1 MFEKRYRL
9 NLVFNA
15 NKIYDRQVVEGIGE
29 YLQAAQCD
37 WDVYFEDDF
46 RSRVDGLT
54 HWKGDGI
61 IADFD
66 NPDVEALLK
75 DSTIPTVAV
84 GGSYQQKKDYP
95 RLPYVATD
103 NAALV
108 KLAYDHLKQ
117 KGFTEFAF
125 YGVPST
131 RYSRWAIERE
141 RAFIEQVSSDGYYPN
156 VNLGLCTSAELWETA
171 QNNLENW
178 LDNLPKPIGIVAV
191 TDSRARHLLQA
202 CDHLNIMVPE
212 EVAIIGI
219 DNESM
224 ARYLNRTALSSVEQ
238 GSKAMGYAAAK
249 MLHRMLLGYAVDESL
264 VVVDPVGVTAR
275 QSSDY
280 RALNDPYVIQAM
292 HFIRHNACRGVK
304 VAQVVDYVGL
314 SRTNL
319 ETRFVEE
326 IGCSMHEQLHMTKF
340 YRACE
345 LVTSTDLPFDEISR
359 TCGYPSVQYM
369 YTVMRK
375 NLGMTPREYRISSR
389 LGKSSIDGISQS

>member
-15 NKIYDRQVVEGIGE
+15 NKVYDRQVIEGIGE

-37 WDVYFEDDF
+37 WNVYLEDDF
-46 RSRVDGLT
+46 RSRVEGLK

-66 NPDVEALLK
+66 DPDVEAILR
-75 DSTIPTVAV
+75 DTQIPTVAV
-84 GGSYQQKKDYP
+84 GGSYHHKNDYP

-108 KLAYDHLKQ
+108 RIAYEHLKK
-117 KGFTEFAF
+117 KGLPNFAF
-125 YGVPST
+125 YGLPSS
-131 RYSRWAIERE
+131 RYSRWASERE
-141 RAFIEQVSSDGYYPN
+141 LAFIEQVGSDGFHPH
-156 VNLGLCTSAELWETA
+156 VNLGSQTSAESWDTA
-171 QNNLENW
+171 QQNIEDW
-178 LDNLPKPIGIVAV
+178 LQALPKPIGIVAV

-212 EVAIIGI
+212 EVAVVGI
-219 DNESM
+219 DNENM

-238 GSKAMGYAAAK
+238 GCKEMGYAAAK
-249 MLHRMLLGYAVDESL
+249 MLHRMLQGYTMDESL
-264 VVVDPVGVTAR
+264 VVVNPTGIEER

-280 RALNDPYVIQAM
+280 RALHDPYVIQAM

-304 VAQVVDYVGL
+304 VAQVVDFVGL

-319 ETRFVEE
+319 EARFIDE

-345 LVTSTDLPFDEISR
+345 LVTSTNLPFDEIAR

-375 NLGMTPREYRISSR
+375 NVGMTPKEYRISSR
-389 LGKSSIDGISQS
+389 LGKE

>member
-15 NKIYDRQVVEGIGE
+15 NKVYDRQVIEGIGE

-46 RSRVDGLT
+46 CSRLDGLK

-66 NPDVEALLK
+66 NPEVEDILK
-75 DSTIPTVAV
+75 GTQIPTVAV
-84 GGSYQQKKDYP
+84 GGSYQRREDYP
-95 RLPYVATD
+95 QLPYVATD

-108 KLAYDHLKQ
+108 KSAYQHLKR
-117 KGFTEFAF
+117 KGLTEFGF
-125 YGVPST
+125 YGVPANK
-131 RYSRWAIERE
+131 YHRWSSERQN
-141 RAFIEQVSSDGYYPN
+141 AFIDQVSSDGYRPHVYEGY
-156 VNLGLCTSAELWETA
+156 LTSTQIWETA
-171 QNNLENW
+171 QQGLENW
-178 LDNLPKPIGIVAV
+178 LSDLPKPVGIVAV
-191 TDSRARHLLQA
+191 TDSRARHLLQI

-212 EVAIIGI
+212 HVAIIGI
-219 DNESM
+219 DNENM

-238 GSKAMGYAAAK
+238 GCKQMGYEAAK
-249 MLHRMLLGYAVDESL
+249 ILHRMLLGYQLDKSL
-264 VVVDPVGVTAR
+264 VLVDPTGVQER

-280 RALNDPYVIQAM
+280 RALKDPHVIQAM

-304 VAQVVDYVGL
+304 VAQVVDYIGL

-319 ETRFVEE
+319 EARFMDEM
-326 IGCSMHEQLHMTKF
+326 GCSMHEQLHMTKF
-340 YRACE
+340 SRACE
-345 LVTSTDLPFDEISR
+345 LIISTNLPFDEIAR

-369 YTVMRK
+369 YTVSRK
-375 NLGMTPREYRISSR
+375 NLGMTPGEYRVSSR
-389 LGKSSIDGISQS
+389 LLKEDA

>member
-15 NKIYDRQVVEGIGE
+15 NKVYDRQVIEGIGE
-29 YLQAAQCD
+29 YLHAAQCD

-46 RSRVDGLT
+46 RFRLDDLK

-66 NPDVEALLK
+66 NPEVEEILK
-75 DSTIPTVAV
+75 DSKIPTVAV
-84 GGSYQQKKDYP
+84 GGSYLHKKDYP

-108 KLAYDHLKQ
+108 RCAYQHLKR
-117 KGFTEFAF
+117 KGLPEFAF
-125 YGVPST
+125 YGMPST
-131 RYSRWAIERE
+131 IYSRWASERE
-141 RAFIEQVSSDGYYPN
+141 HAFVDHVRSDGFEPH
-156 VNLGLCTSAELWETA
+156 VHQGFCTSVEVWETA
-171 QNNLENW
+171 QHELETW
-178 LDNLPKPIGIVAV
+178 LNELPKPIGIIAV
-191 TDSRARHLLQA
+191 TDSRARHLLQV
-202 CDHLNIMVPE
+202 CDHLNILVPE
-212 EVAIIGI
+212 QVAIVGI
-219 DNESM
+219 DNENM

-238 GSKAMGYAAAK
+238 GSKQMGYEAAK
-249 MLHRMLLGYAVDESL
+249 MLHRMLQGYSAENSL
-264 VVVDPVGVTAR
+264 VVVDPTGVAER

-280 RALNDPYVIQAM
+280 RALHDPYVIQAM

-304 VAQVVDYVGL
+304 VAQVVDYIGI

-319 ETRFVEE
+319 ETRFIDE

-345 LVTSTDLPFDEISR
+345 LITSTDLPFDEIAR

-369 YTVMRK
+369 YTVSRK
-375 NLGMTPREYRISSR
+375 NLGMTPGEYRVSSR
-389 LGKSSIDGISQS
+389 MSKDS

>member
-15 NKIYDRQVVEGIGE
+15 NKVYDRQVIEGIGE

-46 RSRVDGLT
+46 RSRLDALK

-66 NPDVEALLK
+66 NPEVEEILK
-75 DSTIPTVAV
+75 TTDIPTVAV
-84 GGSYQQKKDYP
+84 GGSYHHKKDYP

-108 KLAYDHLKQ
+108 RCAYQHLKR
-117 KGFTEFAF
+117 KGLPQFAF

-131 RYSRWAIERE
+131 DYSRWASERE
-141 RAFIEQVSSDGYYPN
+141 HAFVEQVRSDGFEPH
-156 VNLGLCTSAELWETA
+156 VHQGFCTSAEIWETA
-171 QNNLENW
+171 QHALEAW
-178 LDNLPKPIGIVAV
+178 LNNLPKPIGIIAV
-191 TDSRARHLLQA
+191 TDSRARHLLQV
-202 CDHLNIMVPE
+202 CDHLNILVPE
-212 EVAIIGI
+212 QVAIVGI

-238 GSKAMGYAAAK
+238 GSKQMGYEAAK
-249 MLHRMLLGYAVDESL
+249 TLHRMLLGYPVENSL
-264 VVVDPVGVTAR
+264 VVVDPIGIAER

-280 RALNDPYVIQAM
+280 RALHDPYVIQAM

-304 VAQVVDYVGL
+304 VAQVVDYIGI

-319 ETRFVEE
+319 ETRFIDE

-345 LVTSTDLPFDEISR
+345 LITSTDLPFDEIAR

-369 YTVMRK
+369 YTVSRK
-375 NLGMTPREYRISSR
+375 NLGMTPGEYRVSSR
-389 LGKSSIDGISQS
+389 LGKDNKP

>member
-15 NKIYDRQVVEGIGE
+15 NKVYDRQVIEGIGE
-29 YLQAAQCD
+29 YLHAAQCD

-46 RSRVDGLT
+46 RCRLDALKY
-54 HWKGDGI
+54 WEGDGI

-66 NPDVEALLK
+66 NPEVEEILK
-75 DSTIPTVAV
+75 HTDIPTVAV
-84 GGSYQQKKDYP
+84 GGSYHHKEDYP

-108 KLAYDHLKQ
+108 HCAYQHLKR
-117 KGFTEFAF
+117 KGLPAFAF

-131 RYSRWAIERE
+131 IYSRWASERE
-141 RAFIEQVSSDGYYPN
+141 HAFVEQVRSDGFEPH
-156 VNLGLCTSAELWETA
+156 VHQGFCTSAEVWETA
-171 QNNLENW
+171 QRELENW
-178 LDNLPKPIGIVAV
+178 LKNLPKPIGIIAV
-191 TDSRARHLLQA
+191 TDSRARHLLQV
-202 CDHLNIMVPE
+202 CDHLNILVPE
-212 EVAIIGI
+212 EVAIVGI

-224 ARYLNRTALSSVEQ
+224 ARNLNRTALSSVEQ
-238 GSKAMGYAAAK
+238 GSKQMGYEAAK
-249 MLHRMLLGYAVDESL
+249 MLHRMLQGYPAENSL
-264 VVVDPVGVTAR
+264 MVVNPTGIAER

-280 RALNDPYVIQAM
+280 RALHDPYVIQAM

-304 VAQVVDYVGL
+304 VAQVVDYIGI

-319 ETRFVEE
+319 ETRFIDE

-345 LVTSTDLPFDEISR
+345 LITSTNLPFDEIAR

-369 YTVMRK
+369 YTVSRK
-375 NLGMTPREYRISSR
+375 NLGMTPGEYRVSSR
-389 LGKSSIDGISQS
+389 LNKENNQH

>member
-15 NKIYDRQVVEGIGE
+15 NKVYDRQVVEGIGE

-37 WDVYFEDDF
+37 WDVYLEDDF
-46 RSRVDGLT
+46 RSRVEGLT
-54 HWKGDGI
+54 HWEGDGI

-66 NPDVEALLK
+66 NPDVEAILK

-84 GGSYQQKKDYP
+84 GGSYAHKTDYP

-117 KGFTEFAF
+117 KGLTEFAF

-131 RYSRWAIERE
+131 RYSRWAGERE
-141 RAFIEQVSSDGYYPN
+141 SAFVEQVRSDGYHPY
-156 VNLGLCTSAELWETA
+156 VNLGLPTSAASWQTA
-171 QNNLENW
+171 QHDLETW
-178 LDNLPKPIGIVAV
+178 LNSLPKPIGIVAV

-212 EVAIIGI
+212 EIAIIGI

-238 GSKAMGYAAAK
+238 GSKEMGYAAAK
-249 MLHRMLLGYAVDESL
+249 MLHRMLLGYSVEDAL
-264 VVVDPVGVTAR
+264 VVVDPVGVEAR

-345 LVTSTDLPFDEISR
+345 LVTSTNLAFDEIAR

-375 NLGMTPREYRISSR
+375 NVGMTPREYRISSR
-389 LGKSSIDGISQS
+389 LGKEQGGEF

>member
-15 NKIYDRQVVEGIGE
+15 NKVYDRQVIEGIGE

-46 RSRVDGLT
+46 RSRLDALK

-66 NPDVEALLK
+66 NPEVEEILK
-75 DSTIPTVAV
+75 DTNIPTVAV
-84 GGSYQQKKDYP
+84 GGSYHHKKYYP

-108 KLAYDHLKQ
+108 RCAFQHLKR
-117 KGFTEFAF
+117 KGLPQFAF
-125 YGVPST
+125 YGLPST
-131 RYSRWAIERE
+131 VYSRWASERE
-141 RAFIEQVSSDGYYPN
+141 HAFVEQVRSDGFEPH
-156 VNLGLCTSAELWETA
+156 VHQGFCTSAEIWETA
-171 QNNLENW
+171 QHELETW
-178 LDNLPKPIGIVAV
+178 LTDLPKPIGIIAV
-191 TDSRARHLLQA
+191 TDSRARHLLQV
-202 CDHLNIMVPE
+202 CDHLNILVPE
-212 EVAIIGI
+212 QVAIVGI

-238 GSKAMGYAAAK
+238 GSKQMGYEAAK
-249 MLHRMLLGYAVDESL
+249 MLHRMLLGFSVEDSL
-264 VVVDPVGVTAR
+264 VVVDPIGITER

-280 RALNDPYVIQAM
+280 RALHDPYVIQAM

-304 VAQVVDYVGL
+304 VAQVVDYIGI

-319 ETRFVEE
+319 ETRFIDE

-345 LVTSTDLPFDEISR
+345 LITSTNLPFDEIAR

-369 YTVMRK
+369 YTVSRK
-375 NLGMTPREYRISSR
+375 NLGMTPGEYRVSSR
-389 LGKSSIDGISQS
+389 LGKES

>member
-15 NKIYDRQVVEGIGE
+15 NKVYDRQVIEGIGE

-46 RSRVDGLT
+46 RFRLDALK

-66 NPDVEALLK
+66 NPEVEEILK
-75 DSTIPTVAV
+75 DTSIPTVAV
-84 GGSYQQKKDYP
+84 GGSYLHKKDYP

-108 KLAYDHLKQ
+108 RCAYQHLKR
-117 KGFTEFAF
+117 KGLPEFAF
-125 YGVPST
+125 YGMPST
-131 RYSRWAIERE
+131 IYSRWASERE
-141 RAFIEQVSSDGYYPN
+141 HAFVEQVRSDGFEPH
-156 VNLGLCTSAELWETA
+156 VHQGFCTSAEVWETA
-171 QNNLENW
+171 QHELETW
-178 LDNLPKPIGIVAV
+178 LNELPKPIGIIAV
-191 TDSRARHLLQA
+191 TDSRARHLLQV
-202 CDHLNIMVPE
+202 CDHLNILVPE
-212 EVAIIGI
+212 QVAIVGI
-219 DNESM
+219 DNENM

-238 GSKAMGYAAAK
+238 GSKQMGYEAAK
-249 MLHRMLLGYAVDESL
+249 MLHRMLQGYSAENSL
-264 VVVDPVGVTAR
+264 VVVDPTGVAER

-280 RALNDPYVIQAM
+280 RALHDPYVIQAM

-304 VAQVVDYVGL
+304 VAQVVDYIGI

-319 ETRFVEE
+319 ETRFIDE

-345 LVTSTDLPFDEISR
+345 LITSTDLPFDEIAR

-369 YTVMRK
+369 YTVSRK
-375 NLGMTPREYRISSR
+375 NLGMTPGEYRVSSR
-389 LGKSSIDGISQS
+389 MGKDS